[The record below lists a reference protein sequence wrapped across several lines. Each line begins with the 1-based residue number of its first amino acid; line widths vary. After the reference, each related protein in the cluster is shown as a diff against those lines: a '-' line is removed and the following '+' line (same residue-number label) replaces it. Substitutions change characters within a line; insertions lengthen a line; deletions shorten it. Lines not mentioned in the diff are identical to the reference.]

1 MAANSFRED
10 EHIKNSDKKQIF
22 VRIIRYLRPHIK
34 EIIPVIISLAITVGI
49 SLVSPLLI
57 EYAIDVH
64 VANKNIRG
72 LLTVTTLVALLGL
85 IYIMFVKL
93 RMYMMSKVANKVL
106 LDIREELYEHIQKL
120 SFTFFDSRPT
130 GKILARIIG
139 DVNSLKDVMSNTITN
154 LIPNFITVLGV
165 VVIML
170 IKDWR
175 LALIRK

>member
-85 IYIMFVKL
+85 I
-93 RMYMMSKVANKVL
+93 
-106 LDIREELYEHIQKL
+106 
-120 SFTFFDSRPT
+120 
-130 GKILARIIG
+130 
-139 DVNSLKDVMSNTITN
+139 
-154 LIPNFITVLGV
+154 
-165 VVIML
+165 
-170 IKDWR
+170 
-175 LALIRK
+175 